1 MRRGALL
8 AVALCICTG
17 ATTLGQSFDE
27 YSFEP
32 FASAPGVSLAS
43 GQGYGISFL
52 ITEDSRFVTWDKAD
66 NQVEVYTLER
76 GAEVIAHEYRYELE
90 RDTPYRISGGNDSLL
105 IDNLNA
111 AVTYF
116 NLRSG
121 QYVEIAPWD
130 HGLETSPRGSYV
142 LIDTI
147 IAYSGRQSPGTHT
160 FQITQ
165 TEQGLEYIY
174 RDPEQ
179 TREYIDST
187 HRGRGEFWFD
197 GEYLMYGE
205 RLVTANGRTFG
216 RYFGL
221 GRARDVELEL
231 TGGSPD
237 FVGIDNDG
245 NYYWNRGNFMMIFDS
260 SGDALLYMRYAPP
273 ENKGRPQID
282 PQGNIYI
289 LSYGGITPGQ
299 LDLLWIERDW

>member
-66 NQVEVYTLER
+66 NQVEVHTLER
-76 GAEVIAHEYRYELE
+76 GAEVTAHEYRYELE

-160 FQITQ
+160 FQIIE

-187 HRGRGEFWFD
+187 YRGRGEFWFD

-205 RLVTANGRTFG
+205 RLVTANARTFDRLRDG
-216 RYFGL
+216 RRLREEPMLDSSDTVLIGV
-221 GRARDVELEL
+221 DQEL
-231 TGGSPD
+231 
-237 FVGIDNDG
+237 
-245 NYYWNRGNFMMIFDS
+245 NYYWQRGGRIIVFRSDGSVLHRIRIEYDENRGR
-260 SGDALLYMRYAPP
+260 L
-273 ENKGRPQID
+273 QID
-282 PQGNIYI
+282 PTGNVYA